1 MLKSINFTLN
11 INRKTIMGQTLI
23 AYLPFV
29 LIFFVMYFFLIRPQ
43 NQKQNEH
50 QEMLKSLKKGDK
62 IITRGGI
69 IAKIIEVQGKEDE
82 YLLIDCE
89 NNNKLKIMRSFISAK
104 I

>member
-1 MLKSINFTLN
+1 
-11 INRKTIMGQTLI
+11 MGQTLI

-43 NQKQNEH
+43 NKKQNEH

-69 IAKIIEVQGKEDE
+69 VAKIIEIQGKEDDF
-82 YLLIDCE
+82 LLIDCAG
-89 NNNKLKIMRSFISAK
+89 NSKLKIMRSFVSARL
-104 I
+104 

>member
-1 MLKSINFTLN
+1 M
-11 INRKTIMGQTLI
+11 
-23 AYLPFV
+23 

>member
-1 MLKSINFTLN
+1 
-11 INRKTIMGQTLI
+11 MGQTLI

-69 IAKIIEVQGKEDE
+69 IAKIFEVQGKEDE

>member
-1 MLKSINFTLN
+1 
-11 INRKTIMGQTLI
+11 MGQTLI

-69 IAKIIEVQGKEDE
+69 VAKIIEVQGKDNEL
-82 YLLIDCE
+82 LLIDCE
-89 NNNKLKIMRSFISAK
+89 SNNKLKVMRSFISAK

>member
-1 MLKSINFTLN
+1 
-11 INRKTIMGQTLI
+11 MGQTLI

-69 IAKIIEVQGKEDE
+69 VAKIIEVQGKDNEF
-82 YLLIDCE
+82 LLIDCE
-89 NNNKLKIMRSFISAK
+89 SNNKLKVMRSFISAK

>member
-1 MLKSINFTLN
+1 
-11 INRKTIMGQTLI
+11 MGQTLI